1 MAPDN
6 YRDLEKDEQQEE
18 TARTTRTCHP
28 LALVKTSL
36 ERLTRGWRLEQDS
49 NRTSDPF
56 EKKYVHKPT
65 HAATSFLKTATTR
78 DMQAANEVL

>member
-1 MAPDN
+1 MAPNNDRILE
-6 YRDLEKDEQQEE
+6 RDDQHEE
-18 TARTTRTCHP
+18 TARTVRTCLP

-36 ERLTRGWRLEQDS
+36 ERLSRYWHPEQGS
-49 NRTSDPF
+49 SQTSDPF

-65 HAATSFLKTATTR
+65 HAATSFLRTATTK